1 MTKPYTERTEI
12 QHGTNR
18 EYLIRE
24 FSPDVPSD
32 ELVWHRDK
40 RSRMVHVLSGNGWK
54 LQKDDELPEELIMG
68 KDYYIRREQY
78 HRLIKGEN
86 PLIVRIEQ

>member
-1 MTKPYTERTEI
+1 
-12 QHGTNR
+12 
-18 EYLIRE
+18 
-24 FSPDVPSD
+24 
-32 ELVWHRDK
+32 
-40 RSRMVHVLSGNGWK
+40 MVHVLSGNGWK